1 MEFDKNKFVYFGTI
15 KNPEFYDRVIPILK
29 KQGVSEKQII
39 KESASKFAQND
50 DYIVQPWFP
59 DEPTELIIGR
69 IKKGETIEPKRM
81 GDGQLD
87 LVQYDEIMRIP
98 FS

>member
-1 MEFDKNKFVYFGTI
+1 MQVEKDKFVYFGTI
-15 KNPEFYDRVIPILK
+15 KNPAFYDKIIPLLIK
-29 KQGVSEKQII
+29 NGFTKNQII
-39 KESASKFAQND
+39 QEPASKFAQEG

-69 IKKGETIEPKRM
+69 VKKGETIEPKRM

-87 LVQYDEIMRIP
+87 LVQYDEMIRMP